1 VGEVP
6 AGRKV
11 RADAQ
16 RNIETLLTAAKA
28 VFMEKGVDAPMREI
42 AAAAGVG
49 VGTIYRHFPQRSDL
63 IVAVFRGE
71 IDACVT
77 AATTF
82 AAEYEPVEA
91 LTRFLQHYS
100 TFVGTKRGLA
110 AALHSGDPAYDA
122 LPVYFESQVIPELGS
137 LLDAAVAAGEIRA
150 DMEPIDLIRAVA
162 NLSLPAHDDGPGH
175 AQRMI
180 GLIVDGLRYRASR

>member
-1 VGEVP
+1 VP
-6 AGRKV
+6 EGRKV

-16 RNIETLLTAAKA
+16 RNIETLLAAAKD
-28 VFMEKGVDAPMREI
+28 VFMTKGVDAPMREI

-49 VGTIYRHFPQRSDL
+49 VGTVYRHFPQRSDL

-82 AAEYEPVEA
+82 AAEHEPVEA
-91 LTRFLQHYS
+91 LALFLQHYS

-122 LPVYFESQVIPELGS
+122 LPGYFEGQVLPQLKA
-137 LLDAAVAAGEIRA
+137 LLDAADAAGELRA
-150 DMEPIDLIRAVA
+150 DVEPIDLIRAVA
-162 NLSLPAHDDGPGH
+162 NLAQGNDDH
-175 AQRMI
+175 AGRMI
-180 GLIVDGLRYRASR
+180 TLIVDGLRYRATR